1 MTTPTPPLVIDFDE
15 AAHTYRVNGEVWP
28 SVTTILRA
36 AGLINFDGVPD
47 YILRGA
53 QARGTRVHKAAH
65 YLTEGTLDWSSVSD
79 EDRGYVEA
87 AARFIADAKF
97 EVCGQE
103 RRLAHGVHR
112 YAGTCDIVGWW
123 HGAYAVGDFKTG
135 NPADV
140 AADLQLAAYAEALRY
155 SPVPEWFDVT
165 PAAPIQRVSI
175 RLSKDGRYSAELY
188 TSPRDF
194 SLFLACLT
202 VVREQERRGK
212 NRKVAA

>member
-1 MTTPTPPLVIDFDE
+1 MTAVTPPLAIDFDE
-15 AAHTYRVNGEVWP
+15 ETHTYRVNGEVWP
-28 SVTTILRA
+28 SVTTVLQR
-36 AGLINFDGVPD
+36 AGLIDFSGVPD

-79 EDRGYVEA
+79 EDKGYVEA
-87 AARFIADAKF
+87 AAQFIADAKF

-123 HGAYAVGDFKTG
+123 DGMQAVGDFKTG

-140 AADLQLAAYAEALRY
+140 AADLQLCAYGEALRY
-155 SPVPEWFDVT
+155 APVPEWFDAT
-165 PAAPIQRVSI
+165 PATPIALVSI

-188 TSPRDF
+188 RDPRAF
-194 SLFLACLT
+194 SIFLACLT
-202 VVREQERRGK
+202 VVREQQRRKG
-212 NRKVAA
+212 R